1 MRVYLFLAVAAG
13 LVLASG
19 CASDKTTTGAQ
30 PVPEQPRSAYNRP
43 LISPGAK
50 FAGLPPAV
58 QHTIRA
64 QAGAS
69 EILDIIKIP
78 NEDNMVYKVL
88 FVKGQVFP
96 PLFVSMDGSVLN
108 PDFTVAKAAP
118 PDMFSLITGAS
129 VAGVSINDLPPAVMK
144 VIQARAPKSE
154 IDYIDKEA
162 RGDQTVYVVSFKDKK
177 TYPRMH
183 IASDGTVLKTTAP

>member
-1 MRVYLFLAVAAG
+1 MKPYLPLAVAAG

-19 CASDKTTTGAQ
+19 CASDKATTAAQ
-30 PVPEQPRSAYNRP
+30 PGAEQPHNEYNRP
-43 LISPGAK
+43 FISPGAK

-64 QAGAS
+64 QAGAA
-69 EILDIIKIP
+69 EILDIVKIP
-78 NEDNMVYKVL
+78 NDDKMVYKVL
-88 FVKGQVFP
+88 FVKEDIYP
-96 PLFVSMDGSVLN
+96 PLFLSPDGSVLN
-108 PDFTVAKAAP
+108 PDYTVAKAAP
-118 PDMFSLITGAS
+118 PDMFNLITGAN

-154 IDYIDKEA
+154 VDYIDKET

-177 TYPRMH
+177 NYPRMH
-183 IASDGTVLKTTAP
+183 IAADGTVLKTTAP